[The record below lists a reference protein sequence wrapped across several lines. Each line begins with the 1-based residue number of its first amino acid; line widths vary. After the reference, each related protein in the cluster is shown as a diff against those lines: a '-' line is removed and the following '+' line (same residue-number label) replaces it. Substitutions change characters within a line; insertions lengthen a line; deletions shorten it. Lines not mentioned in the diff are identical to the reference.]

1 MTDACTLS
9 GRRVAGRLTG
19 KDDRIDWSGVAITA
33 DDVPED

>member
-9 GRRVAGRLTG
+9 GRRVASRLTG
-19 KDDRIDWSGVAITA
+19 KDDRIDWTGVAITK